1 MSLERVIS
9 ARRNLLNC
17 GGRARSKCIRQVVS
31 FVCVAFLE
39 SIRYNAINMICKYSK
54 FYQKIIPVLVF
65 LCLQNISALDIE
77 LTGKEAAAYASAGY
91 NRGFSGFG
99 EAAFSGGVELNGQYA
114 FGGGFSF
121 EFAAGI
127 TDIKLAAG
135 ARVEPIKSVP
145 FYITL
150 AYMYNGLPQYNAH
163 SQTILPLFAF
173 NADRAG
179 IAIGPGLRFTSYFK
193 DKAVFDSMFNF
204 SAYINFLIKEK
215 LRMGICFANIDE
227 WSVKNM
233 GFYSLAVKSTWKI
246 NENWSLI
253 NDIILLQSGS
263 VALSANFYGIA
274 WRGGAKFT
282 W

>member
-1 MSLERVIS
+1 M
-9 ARRNLLNC
+9 
-17 GGRARSKCIRQVVS
+17 
-31 FVCVAFLE
+31 
-39 SIRYNAINMICKYSK
+39 CKYFK
-54 FYQKIIPVLVF
+54 FYLKIVPILFF

-77 LTGKEAAAYASAGY
+77 LTGKETAAYVSAGY

-99 EAAFSGGVELNGQYA
+99 EAAFSGGVELEGQYA

-135 ARVEPIKSVP
+135 ARVEPIRNVP
-145 FYITL
+145 FYISL
-150 AYMYNGLPQYNAH
+150 AYMYNGLPQYKAH
-163 SQTILPLFAF
+163 SQTILPLVAF
-173 NADRAG
+173 NADRGG
-179 IAIGPGLRFTSYFK
+179 IAIGPCLRFTSFFG
-193 DKAVFDSMFNF
+193 DKAIFDSMFNF
-204 SAYINFLIKEK
+204 SAYVNFI
-215 LRMGICFANIDE
+215 LRENLRIGICFANIDE

-233 GFYSLAVKSTWKI
+233 GFYSLALKSIFKI
-246 NENWSLI
+246 NENWSLV
-253 NDIILLQSGS
+253 NDIVLLQSGS